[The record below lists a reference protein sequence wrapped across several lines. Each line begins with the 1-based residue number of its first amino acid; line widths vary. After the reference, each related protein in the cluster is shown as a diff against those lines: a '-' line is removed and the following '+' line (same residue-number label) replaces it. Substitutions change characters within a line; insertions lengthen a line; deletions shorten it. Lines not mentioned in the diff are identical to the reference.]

1 MTAEHVAE
9 AFAMIDRLHAA
20 RLAAAPALALLVAH
34 GAERGIDEGEIR
46 RALAL
51 PAGVCRW
58 LEGPPPM
65 CDTIR
70 DELHQQALPAP
81 DADELAALILR
92 WCLTQQLLRLAIKQM
107 CQHLLMKQ

>member
-1 MTAEHVAE
+1 MTAEHIPE
-9 AFAMIDRLHAA
+9 AFAMIDSLPAA
-20 RLAAAPALALLVAH
+20 RAAAAPALALLVAH

-70 DELHQQALPAP
+70 DELQQPPLPAP
-81 DADELAALILR
+81 DADELAELILR
-92 WCLTQQLLRLAIKQM
+92 WCLT
-107 CQHLLMKQ
+107 

>member
-1 MTAEHVAE
+1 MTAEHIAE
-9 AFAMIDRLHAA
+9 AFAMIDSLPAA
-20 RLAAAPALALLVAH
+20 RAAAAPALALLVAH
-34 GAERGIDEGEIR
+34 GAERGIEEGEIR

-70 DELHQQALPAP
+70 DELQQPPLPAP
-81 DADELAALILR
+81 DADELAELILR
-92 WCLTQQLLRLAIKQM
+92 WCLT
-107 CQHLLMKQ
+107 

>member
-9 AFAMIDRLHAA
+9 AFAMIDALHAA
-20 RLAAAPALALLVAH
+20 RAAAAPALALLVAH

-70 DELHQQALPAP
+70 DELQQPPLPAP
-81 DADELAALILR
+81 DADELAELILR
-92 WCLTQQLLRLAIKQM
+92 WCLT
-107 CQHLLMKQ
+107 

>member
-1 MTAEHVAE
+1 MTADDLAK
-9 AFAMIDRLHAA
+9 AFEMIDALHAA

-70 DELHQQALPAP
+70 DELQQPPLPAP
-81 DADELAALILR
+81 DADELAELILR
-92 WCLTQQLLRLAIKQM
+92 WCLT
-107 CQHLLMKQ
+107 